1 MLFSIVWTIPS
12 ENRVACLNAFGNMT
26 PDDDLK
32 DAGPDVKIVGRWHH
46 LAGDAGVCIAE
57 CSNAGALNSFML
69 NWAPLCNI
77 TVTPVV
83 EDAMARQSLQD
94 KLYFTKKE

>member
-1 MLFSIVWTIPS
+1 MLFSIVWKIPTA
-12 ENRVACLNAFGNMT
+12 NRVACLNAFGNMT
-26 PDDDLK
+26 PEDDLQ

-57 CSNAGALNSFML
+57 CSDASALNSFML
-69 NWAPLCNI
+69 NWAPLCDI

-83 EDAMARQSLQD
+83 DDATSRKSLQG
-94 KLYFTKKE
+94 KAYFTKKE